1 METITD
7 NSTTTPAD
15 GSAFPPSPFVGLRP
29 FDSDEAL
36 LFFGRREQTVELLQQ
51 LHHTHFI
58 AVVGSSGCGKSSLVR
73 AGLIPKLKAG
83 FLVED
88 LDQWRVAVMKP
99 SDGPVRNLAAA
110 LLGAVSDDKDEQ

>member
-1 METITD
+1 METTTD
-7 NSTTTPAD
+7 NSTTAMAEAN
-15 GSAFPPSPFVGLRP
+15 AFPSNPFVGLRP

-51 LHHTHFI
+51 LHRTHFI
-58 AVVGSSGCGKSSLVR
+58 AVVGSSGCGKSSLIR

-83 FLVED
+83 FLVHD

-99 SDGPVRNLAAA
+99 GDAPIRNLATA
-110 LLGAVSDDKDEQ
+110 LLG